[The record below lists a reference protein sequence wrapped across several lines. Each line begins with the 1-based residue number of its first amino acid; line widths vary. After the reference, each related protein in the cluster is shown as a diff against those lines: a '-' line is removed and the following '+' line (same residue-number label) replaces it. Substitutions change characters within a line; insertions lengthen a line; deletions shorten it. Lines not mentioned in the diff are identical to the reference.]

1 MSLKEDVNYIKKEI
15 SAEESYMESVFKI
28 EKTWKRYKTS
38 IIGLVA
44 VIIIAIIGLYISD
57 YFTEQNKIQANTAF
71 NTLLKNP
78 NDKEAKAILE
88 VKNPELYK
96 ILQYKTDDTKVVE
109 VEFFK
114 DLALYT
120 KAMEKENV
128 DELNTVTLDQNF
140 ILKDFALFNKALIQ
154 AKSSKYS
161 DAKETLKL
169 INTQSPV
176 APMAKMLSHF
186 LLTK

>member
-1 MSLKEDVNYIKKEI
+1 MSLKEDVNTIKKEI
-15 SAEESYMESVFKI
+15 SAEESYIESVFKI
-28 EKTWKRYKTS
+28 EKTWKKYKTL
-38 IIGLVA
+38 IIGLIT
-44 VIIIAIIGLYISD
+44 VIILSVVGVYVSAY
-57 YFTEQNKIQANTAF
+57 YTEQDKIQANIAF

-78 NDKEAKAILE
+78 NDKEAQAILE
-88 VKNPELYK
+88 VKNPKLYQ
-96 ILQYKTDDTKVVE
+96 ILQYKLDDTKVVE

-120 KAMEKENV
+120 NAMKKEN
-128 DELNTVTLDQNF
+128 LAQLTTVTLDQDF

-154 AKSSKYS
+154 AKTSKYT

-169 INTQSPV
+169 IDTKSPV
-176 APMAKMLSHF
+176 APMAKMLTHF